1 MNETIEFPFYT
12 KAAIILMTVVLVMV
26 ILFIGQHIFIPIFL
40 ALLFAILLSPFVNFL
55 NRRLSIPNVISSSIA
70 VVTFTIIIAIVILI
84 VSIQIGDFSGEIK
97 NIKANIAIHY
107 HNIQQWIQNSFNI
120 SYREQDKYM
129 KDVRSNSLTTEN
141 ILSGSTIN
149 SVADVLLNFLLVPL
163 YTFLFLL
170 YKNLCLQF
178 LHAVVK
184 KNGHETLNDIL
195 LNIKLSVQSYLVGL
209 ITEMAI
215 VSTLTSIGFMIIGLE
230 YAFLLGVITGILNLI
245 PYVGILIAG
254 LLSIVASLSGA
265 AGINIILGV
274 VVVNVIVQ
282 LIDNNLLVPLVVSS
296 KVKINA
302 IASIVGIIVGGSIA
316 GVAGMFLAIPIM
328 AILKVIFDRVD
339 GLTPWGLILGDNI
352 TKPSKY
358 SLIKKS
364 N

>member
-1 MNETIEFPFYT
+1 
-12 KAAIILMTVVLVMV
+12 
-26 ILFIGQHIFIPIFL
+26 
-40 ALLFAILLSPFVNFL
+40 
-55 NRRLSIPNVISSSIA
+55 
-70 VVTFTIIIAIVILI
+70 
-84 VSIQIGDFSGEIK
+84 
-97 NIKANIAIHY
+97 
-107 HNIQQWIQNSFNI
+107 
-120 SYREQDKYM
+120 
-129 KDVRSNSLTTEN
+129 
-141 ILSGSTIN
+141 
-149 SVADVLLNFLLVPL
+149 
-163 YTFLFLL
+163 
-170 YKNLCLQF
+170 
-178 LHAVVK
+178 
-184 KNGHETLNDIL
+184 
-195 LNIKLSVQSYLVGL
+195 
-209 ITEMAI
+209 MAM

-245 PYVGILIAG
+245 PYVGILMAG
-254 LLSIVASLSGA
+254 LLSIVASLSHA

-328 AILKVIFDRVD
+328 AILKVIFDRID

-364 N
+364 T